1 MYLKEQTSEEKKQ
14 FYLQHVNQFYDHVKN
29 WLQDKSQNNQLIV
42 EKTPVEIYEKALG
55 TYNTKMLSIQT
66 PDKDVAIDMKP
77 IGACAVLA
85 EGMIELESWLGKE
98 HIVYMPSGG
107 PMFTEPSGSEQPI
120 YRGITEEGWYWIES
134 SRRTKAYKMD
144 KELLL
149 ELMTMV
155 SDHAF

>member
-1 MYLKEQTSEEKKQ
+1 
-14 FYLQHVNQFYDHVKN
+14 
-29 WLQDKSQNNQLIV
+29 
-42 EKTPVEIYEKALG
+42 
-55 TYNTKMLSIQT
+55 
-66 PDKDVAIDMKP
+66 MKP
-77 IGACAVLA
+77 LCACAVLA
-85 EGMIELESWLGKE
+85 YGMIELESGLGKE
-98 HIVYMPSGG
+98 LMVYMPSGG

-120 YRGITEEGWYWIES
+120 CRGINEEGWYWIES

>member
-1 MYLKEQTSEEKKQ
+1 
-14 FYLQHVNQFYDHVKN
+14 
-29 WLQDKSQNNQLIV
+29 
-42 EKTPVEIYEKALG
+42 
-55 TYNTKMLSIQT
+55 
-66 PDKDVAIDMKP
+66 MKP

-98 HIVYMPSGG
+98 HIVYMPTGG
-107 PMFTEPSGSEQPI
+107 PTFTEPSGVERPI
-120 YRGITEEGWYWIES
+120 YRGIDEEGWYWIES